1 MRARTDCAGLV
12 AQGSIRIN
20 RQPTGKPHAK
30 LRVGDVLTIPVHGSV
45 RVLRVA
51 SLAIRRGPAA
61 QARLLYVDV
70 SPDDNHA
77 EDSRRQDSSPQ
88 DISPKDISP
97 KDISDVSATSCI
109 ATDSSAYR
117 AQ

>member
-30 LRVGDVLTIPVHGSV
+30 LRVGDVLTIPLHGSV

-51 SLAIRRGPAA
+51 SLAVRRGPASE
-61 QARLLYVDV
+61 ARLLYTDV
-70 SPDDNHA
+70 SPVDD
-77 EDSRRQDSSPQ
+77 RPG
-88 DISPKDISP
+88 
-97 KDISDVSATSCI
+97 DISDVSVTSCI
-109 ATDSSAYR
+109 AEDSSAYR

>member
-51 SLAIRRGPAA
+51 GLARRRGPSEE
-61 QARLLYVDV
+61 ARMLYVDM
-70 SPDDNHA
+70 SPSDGGAGGADA
-77 EDSRRQDSSPQ
+77 GVGDASSG
-88 DISPKDISP
+88 DVR
-97 KDISDVSATSCI
+97 DVSSTSCI
-109 ATDSSAYR
+109 PADSSAYR
-117 AQ
+117 PP

>member
-51 SLAIRRGPAA
+51 ALAARRGPASD
-61 QARLLYVDV
+61 ARLLYADVTAVDA
-70 SPDDNHA
+70 SPADVTPADVTPA
-77 EDSRRQDSSPQ
+77 DVTPADVT
-88 DISPKDISP
+88 
-97 KDISDVSATSCI
+97 DVSATSCV
-109 ATDSSAYR
+109 AVNSAAYR
-117 AQ
+117 AP